1 VIAWW
6 RRYVALVRA
15 AWLVDLQYPAA
26 IAIWVLWNLTEPAIA
41 LGIWWSIA
49 GRGAIQGYAR
59 ADFVRYFFA
68 VMLVNQVT
76 LAWDAWYIDRWVRE
90 GELNFRLARPI
101 TPVHEAIADNI
112 AYKLRTG
119 GAVLVLWAVVAAVW
133 PAARLPA
140 APGRWA
146 LAAVAG
152 GLAAGIRFFNGYA
165 TGLLAFWTTRV
176 TALMELQFGVS
187 LFLSGRIAP
196 LALLPPAV
204 VSVAR
209 VLWFPY
215 ILAFPVAVLT
225 GTVHTQAEY
234 WRGFAGQGLW
244 LVSWWLLYVFVWH
257 RGLKRY
263 GAVGG

>member
-1 VIAWW
+1 MRLWW
-6 RRYVALVRA
+6 RRYAALIRS

-26 IAIWVLWNLTEPAIA
+26 IAIWMLWNVTEPAIA

-49 GRGAIQGYAR
+49 GAGTVQGYAR
-59 ADFVRYFFA
+59 VDFVRYFFA
-68 VMLVNQVT
+68 VTLINQLT

-101 TPVHEAIADNI
+101 NPVHEAVADNL

-119 GAVLVLWAVVAAVW
+119 GAVLVLWAAVAVLW
-133 PAARLPA
+133 PAARLPLD
-140 APGRWA
+140 PGRWA

-152 GLAAGIRFFNGYA
+152 LLAAGIRFFNGYA

-196 LALLPPAV
+196 LAFLPPV
-204 VSVAR
+204 VVRVAG

-215 ILAFPVAVLT
+215 ILSFPVEVLT
-225 GTVHTQAEY
+225 GAVHTWAGYWQGFLGQAT
-234 WRGFAGQGLW
+234 W
-244 LVSWWLLYVFVWH
+244 LVVWWGLYLVVWR
-257 RGLKRY
+257 RGLKHY